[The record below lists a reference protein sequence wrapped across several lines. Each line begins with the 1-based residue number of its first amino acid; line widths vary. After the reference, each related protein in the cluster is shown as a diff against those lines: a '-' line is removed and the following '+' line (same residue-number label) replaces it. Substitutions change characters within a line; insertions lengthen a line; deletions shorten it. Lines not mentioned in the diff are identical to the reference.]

1 MTTGDLVV
9 FFLAFMKGPSSNRPV
24 FALLKSIPLP
34 KTVETKRIKGEK
46 RSYKI
51 LKLPSF

>member
-34 KTVETKRIKGEK
+34 KTVETKYNQG
-46 RSYKI
+46 
-51 LKLPSF
+51 